1 MLTIFSDIKNRGK
14 IEMGIDWGCKKMFD
28 FSDSLNFNRINPI
41 LSDFNN
47 YRKRSNEK
55 KKKNKKEYSEIMKKI
70 ANEIEKSDENGH
82 INLKI

>member
-1 MLTIFSDIKNRGK
+1 
-14 IEMGIDWGCKKMFD
+14 MFD

-47 YRKRSNEK
+47 YKKRSNEK
-55 KKKNKKEYSEIMKKI
+55 KKKNKKEYAEIMKEI
-70 ANEIEKSDENGH
+70 AEEIEKSDKDGH